1 MPSRLILRLLV
12 VFTRKLE
19 ILVTTLSSRM
29 RKSDFVLVVVVV
41 LETKDLYSRSSC
53 VSQQKIGCRRC
64 RVSER
69 YCDSSHLRSEIR
81 QPKTTCN
88 LSRALLYNN
97 ILLSQSQ

>member
-1 MPSRLILRLLV
+1 MTTATAFSAKTTLVHTRELLV
-12 VFTRKLE
+12 
-19 ILVTTLSSRM
+19 LVL
-29 RKSDFVLVVVVV
+29 RKSDFALVVVLV

-53 VSQQKIGCRRC
+53 VSQQKIDCRRR

-69 YCDSSHLRSEIR
+69 YRGSSHLRSEIR